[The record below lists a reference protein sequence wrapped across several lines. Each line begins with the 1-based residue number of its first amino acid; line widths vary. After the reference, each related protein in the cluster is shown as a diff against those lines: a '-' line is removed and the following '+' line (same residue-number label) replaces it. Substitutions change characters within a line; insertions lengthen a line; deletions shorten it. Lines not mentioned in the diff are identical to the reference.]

1 MTLAIEN
8 EIPYISRCDI
18 EYFDS
23 EMESLFI
30 EIDKDV
36 FGTSSNIVIGVIY
49 RMLDSSVD
57 IFSDRMNDVL
67 NIIQNERKLC
77 YILGDSNSNS
87 E

>member
-1 MTLAIEN
+1 MLC
-8 EIPYISRCDI
+8 YVLLCYDI

-49 RMLDSSVD
+49 RIADSSMD

-67 NIIQNERKLC
+67 NTIQNEC
-77 YILGDSNSNS
+77 
-87 E
+87 